1 MQFGII
7 LQVIRDI
14 PLFCLPRHLPF
25 LRMPPWNNCIPL
37 TAITGSC
44 AALRSTSSISAS
56 SFGGFVLPGGMF
68 LLIYETRRTLR
79 RLVRHLR
86 SRYESARVGTWSGN
100 FAGNRRY
107 SWVTTRRIFS
117 RGVISILEY
126 TQTRRETKKEHGRGE
141 RREEGKGEARDRDR
155 EREKE
160 KRDSLSQMSTSRTE
174 TRFST
179 HFT

>member
-1 MQFGII
+1 
-7 LQVIRDI
+7 
-14 PLFCLPRHLPF
+14 
-25 LRMPPWNNCIPL
+25 MPPWNNRIPP
-37 TAITGSC
+37 TAITGPC

-86 SRYESARVGTWSGN
+86 SRYEPARVGTWSGN

-107 SWVTTRRIFS
+107 SWVTTSRIFS

-126 TQTRRETKKEHGRGE
+126 TDAARDKERWKEHGRRKATG
-141 RREEGKGEARDRDR
+141 RGEAKDR
-155 EREKE
+155 ERKRE
-160 KRDSLSQMSTSRTE
+160 RDSLSQMSTSRTE